1 MNPYITRLL
10 SAFPTSEAIA
20 VGSDPQPP
28 ALSPQPS
35 AFSPQSLPE
44 PLTSR
49 ELELLSL
56 IDAGLSNQAIA
67 ERLVLTVG
75 TVKWH
80 LNHLYAKLDVRGRT
94 AALARARALGLLP

>member
-1 MNPYITRLL
+1 MPSTH
-10 SAFPTSEAIA
+10 SPT
-20 VGSDPQPP
+20 PPP
-28 ALSPQPS
+28 AATPRAPVRWMLALSS
-35 AFSPQSLPE
+35 HIL
-44 PLTSR
+44 R
-49 ELELLSL
+49 
-56 IDAGLSNQAIA
+56 A